1 MGNINITTDDEVNH
15 LEVVGMSAAAAIDEL
30 AFTAASIAADVV
42 EEGKEDD
49 MANYLREV
57 VSKHYDAA
65 INNKKENSNDDQ

>member
-1 MGNINITTDDEVNH
+1 MGTINIKTEDEVNH
-15 LEVVGMSAAAAIDEL
+15 LEVFGMSAAAAIEEL

-49 MANYLREV
+49 MADYLREV

-65 INNKKENSNDDQ
+65 INNKKENDNDDQ

>member
-1 MGNINITTDDEVNH
+1 MGNINITTGDEVNH
-15 LEVVGMSAAAAIDEL
+15 LEVVAASAIEEL
-30 AFTAASIAADVV
+30 AFTAASIAAEVV

-65 INNKKENSNDDQ
+65 INNKKENNNDDQ

>member
-1 MGNINITTDDEVNH
+1 MGTINIKTEDEVNH
-15 LEVVGMSAAAAIDEL
+15 LEVFGMSAAAAIEEL

-49 MANYLREV
+49 MADHLREV

>member
-1 MGNINITTDDEVNH
+1 MRNINITTGDEVNH
-15 LEVVGMSAAAAIDEL
+15 LEVVAASAIEEL
-30 AFTAASIAADVV
+30 AFTAASIAAEVV

-65 INNKKENSNDDQ
+65 INNKKENDNDDQ

>member
-1 MGNINITTDDEVNH
+1 MGTINIKTEDEVNH
-15 LEVVGMSAAAAIDEL
+15 LEVFGMSAAAAIEEL

-49 MANYLREV
+49 MADYLREV

-65 INNKKENSNDDQ
+65 IDNKKENNNDDQ

>member
-1 MGNINITTDDEVNH
+1 MGTINIKTEDEVNH
-15 LEVVGMSAAAAIDEL
+15 LEVFGMSAAAAIEEL

-49 MANYLREV
+49 MADYLREV

-65 INNKKENSNDDQ
+65 INNKKENNNDDQ